1 MLKVLEFSWMFIACL
16 GASLGAFK
24 WATESFASAIW
35 FFLFT
40 VVALIFW
47 IIRRKQR
54 ISMEKR
60 D

>member
-1 MLKVLEFSWMFIACL
+1 MFIACL

-47 IIRRKQR
+47 IVRRKQR

-60 D
+60 N